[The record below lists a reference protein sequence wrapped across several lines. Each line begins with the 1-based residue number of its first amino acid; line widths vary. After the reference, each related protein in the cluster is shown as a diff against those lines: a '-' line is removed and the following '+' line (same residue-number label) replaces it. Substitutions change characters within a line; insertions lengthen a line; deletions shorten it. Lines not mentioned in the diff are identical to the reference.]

1 MLEQKTKL
9 IISVCFA
16 AGEPVNVSVS
26 VFVEFIGD
34 IDEINMVCLLCY
46 YVEDS

>member
-1 MLEQKTKL
+1 M
-9 IISVCFA
+9 
-16 AGEPVNVSVS
+16 NVSVT